1 MSHIRATNLAW
12 RILNFSI
19 LISRFSFLIV
29 MAALAFSGCARKADI
44 KAQTSE
50 LEKAFPGA
58 VATASATQTQ
68 DSTPAQTAPT
78 DANGYVRAALSAVQN
93 NDYAASVI
101 TLQKAQT
108 IPGVTYDQF
117 LALDRARHAI
127 NTDLINRADRGDAK
141 AKADL
146 KKIEA
151 TLSQ

>member
-1 MSHIRATNLAW
+1 MSHIRATNLGW
-12 RILNFSI
+12 RILKFSS
-19 LISRFSFLIV
+19 LTLRFSFFAL
-29 MAALAFSGCARKADI
+29 MLSLAFSGCARKADI

-58 VATASATQTQ
+58 AATATAAQTEN
-68 DSTPAQTAPT
+68 STPAQTAPA

-108 IPGVTYDQF
+108 MPGVTYQQF

-141 AKADL
+141 AKAEL

-151 TLSQ
+151 